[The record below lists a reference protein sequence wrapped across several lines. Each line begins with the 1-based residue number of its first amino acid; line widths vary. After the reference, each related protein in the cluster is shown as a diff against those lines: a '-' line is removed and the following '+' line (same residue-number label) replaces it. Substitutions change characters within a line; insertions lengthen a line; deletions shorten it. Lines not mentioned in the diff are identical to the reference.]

1 MVSELLVLFDVRRP
15 EDKSICFQNL
25 SASVSLV
32 ALFFELLL
40 LLFSVRDCSDVV
52 VAVLLFFDVVPGV
65 VDRLLVVVV
74 VSAAVDVDVGVVE
87 RRCFV
92 GGVVDR

>member
-1 MVSELLVLFDVRRP
+1 MVLESLVFDVRRP
-15 EDKSICFQNL
+15 EDRSICFQNL

-32 ALFFELLL
+32 ELFFELLL

-52 VAVLLFFDVVPGV
+52 AVLLFFDVVVPGV
-65 VDRLLVVVV
+65 VDRLVVV
-74 VSAAVDVDVGVVE
+74 VSAAVDDDVGVVE